1 MTPSIKKLINY
12 NNTCSHKTMVQ
23 RERQKK
29 IADYISNTFVR
40 GITEILLFEQTGQ
53 QLMMVAFF
61 CVDLKMLAL
70 QKHVSQRRN

>member
-1 MTPSIKKLINY
+1 
-12 NNTCSHKTMVQ
+12 MVQ

-61 CVDLKMLAL
+61 VLI
-70 QKHVSQRRN
+70 